1 MTKAML
7 ASIQEAT
14 RLLQTSGPVD
24 ATAAIQRAMKGTM
37 QPVAGEDDQRI
48 RSWRSRPALRSGP
61 YHAPRVALTHEH
73 ETRSELTGG
82 RFLSGSFA
90 NAAGSRGY
98 KIYVPTGYQGQALP
112 LVVMLHGCTQNPD
125 DFAAGTRMNAAAEL
139 KPCFV
144 LYPAQ
149 DQQSN
154 SGRCWNWFKRG
165 HQNRNRGEP
174 SIIADMTRELI
185 GKYDIDPRRVY
196 VAGLSSGGAMA
207 GVMGATYPDLYA
219 AVGVHSGLPYGAA
232 HELPSALQGMKGRG
246 PTPAARS
253 RRAMPP
259 VIVFHGDADT
269 TVHPSN
275 GDEVVLQCLPGDGAS
290 VVAPKNVVQRGQ
302 TPNGHPFTRTL
313 HHDDAGRT
321 VAEHWVVHGG
331 IHGWSGGS
339 RDGSHVDPGG
349 PDATREMLRFFSEWE
364 QPAQV

>member
-7 ASIQEAT
+7 ASIREAT
-14 RLLQTSGPVD
+14 QILQTSGPAE
-24 ATAAIQRAMKGTM
+24 ATAAIQRAMQGTVRSGAEGHERM
-37 QPVAGEDDQRI
+37 
-48 RSWRSRPALRSGP
+48 RSWPSRPALPSGP
-61 YHAPRVALTHEH
+61 SRPPRVARHTR
-73 ETRSELTGG
+73 ETRSDLPGG

-90 NAAGSRGY
+90 NAAGSRAY

-112 LVVMLHGCTQNPD
+112 LVVMLHGCTQTPD

-149 DQQSN
+149 DQHSN

-165 HQNRNRGEP
+165 HQHRDRGEP

-185 GKYDIDPRRVY
+185 GKYDIDPRRAY

-232 HELPSALQGMKGRG
+232 HDLPSALQAMKGQG
-246 PTPAARS
+246 ETPAARS
-253 RRAMPP
+253 RRAGIP
-259 VIVFHGDADT
+259 VIVFHGDADA

-275 GDEVVLQCLPGDGAS
+275 GDEVVLQCLPEDGAS
-290 VVAPKNVVQRGQ
+290 ASAPKKVVQRGQ
-302 TPNGHPFTRTL
+302 PPNGYFFTRTL
-313 HHDDAGRT
+313 HHDDAGRV

-339 RDGSHVDPGG
+339 REGSHVDPDG
-349 PDATREMLRFFSEWE
+349 PDATREMLRFFSEWG
-364 QPAQV
+364 QPA